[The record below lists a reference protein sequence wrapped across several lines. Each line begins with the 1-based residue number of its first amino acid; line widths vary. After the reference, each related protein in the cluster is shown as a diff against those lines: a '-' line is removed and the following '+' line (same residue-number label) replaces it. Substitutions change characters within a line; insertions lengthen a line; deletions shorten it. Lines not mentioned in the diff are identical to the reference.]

1 MDIVWQGMSLPMRL
15 DAVPEVEEALAAA
28 APGWPQRRRVSD
40 ASTAPIHLWR
50 RGAGYCQTSP
60 ALSRPL
66 PIPTAASAACSLIAD
81 LIPNFLLEQPDLI
94 GLHCGSAL
102 VGERLVLFPEAHR
115 AGKSTLSTAFACA
128 GYRVFG
134 DDVLALDAAGEGMAL
149 GIAPR
154 LRVPLPASLPAA
166 FSVYAEAH
174 RGPGDDRYQYL
185 SLPAGQ
191 LARHGER
198 APVGAI
204 VLLEREPGTAAEL
217 LPLAPGDGLL
227 QLLCQNFAADW
238 PAEPL
243 LAPLLELMQRVPCW
257 LLRYADPL
265 EAVDVVVEAMRQPAG
280 VAALPASRRW
290 QETAHLAPE
299 VDEVTLA
306 GRWQPTTGW
315 RARPLD
321 DELFMISTLAE
332 RAGEVHRLNPVAAGI
347 WRLLN
352 CEPLGADET
361 AGLLVE
367 AFPGVPAKRV
377 AADTRRLFAELS
389 RAGLIQRVSS
399 QP

>member
-50 RGAGYCQTSP
+50 RGDGYCQTSP
-60 ALSRPL
+60 ALSRSL
-66 PIPTAASAACSLIAD
+66 PIPTAASAACSLLAD
-81 LIPNFLLEQPDLI
+81 LIPNFLLEQPDLM

-102 VGERLVLFPEAHR
+102 VGKRLVLFPEAHR
-115 AGKSTLSTAFACA
+115 AGKSTLSAAFACA

-166 FSVYAEAH
+166 FSAYVEAH

-185 SLPAGQ
+185 SLSAAQ

-204 VLLEREPGTAAEL
+204 VLLEREPGAAAEL

-243 LAPLLELMQRVPCW
+243 LAPLLELMKRVPCW

-265 EAVDVVVEAMRQPAG
+265 EAVDMVVEAMRQPAG
-280 VAALPASRRW
+280 VAALPASSRW
-290 QETAHLAPE
+290 QVAHSAAE
-299 VDEVTLA
+299 VDEVALA
-306 GRWQPTTGW
+306 GRWRPTTGW
-315 RARPLD
+315 RARPLG

-367 AFPGVPAKRV
+367 AFPGVPARRV

-389 RAGLIQRVSS
+389 RAGLIQRISS